1 MAGEVAAKRHAQAV
15 FEIAV
20 ERNELDKWRS
30 DLDLMA
36 GVFGDTELLPLLESP
51 KIRFE
56 DKSDVVV
63 KNLAGIGDMAINLA
77 KLLIQKRNTRI
88 MPQIAREYGVLMDRH
103 QGIEHAEV
111 TTASPMDASME
122 ASFKDNLARITGSKI
137 ELSAKVD
144 PDIIGGFVA
153 RVGDKVIDGSVRNRL
168 QNLKQNI
175 AQAS

>member
-1 MAGEVAAKRHAQAV
+1 MAGEIAAKRHAQAV

-20 ERNELDKWRS
+20 ERNELDMWRS

-36 GVFGDTELLPLLESP
+36 GVFGDAELLPLLESP

-56 DKSDVVV
+56 DKADVVV
-63 KNLAGIGDMAINLA
+63 KNMVGVGDMALNLA
-77 KLLIQKRNTRI
+77 KLLVQKRNARI
-88 MPQIAREYGVLMDRH
+88 MPQIAREYGILMDRH
-103 QGIEHAEV
+103 QGIEHAVV
-111 TTASPMDASME
+111 TTAMPMDDAMQ
-122 ASFKDNLARITGSKI
+122 ASFKDNLAKITGSKI
-137 ELSAKVD
+137 ELTAKVD

-175 AQAS
+175 AQAA